1 MTATTPRVT
10 TDAPTG
16 RVLIETR
23 GLVAGYG
30 HVPIVRGLDL
40 SVCEG
45 EVVCILGANG
55 AGKTTTLLTI
65 AGVLSPLAGTVD
77 VMGRPVGRA
86 KIHEVARRGLAI
98 VPEGRGLFYKL
109 TVAENLRLRRH
120 RQSTV
125 DVDDVVP
132 YFPALAK
139 LMDRRAGLLS
149 GGEQQMLAL
158 AGALVADPKVVMLDE
173 MSLGLAPI
181 IVEQLLPT
189 VRQIADERGM
199 GVLLVEQHVL
209 AALKV
214 ADRGYVLAHGEVV
227 AAGPASQLRHDAE
240 LLEASY
246 LGDESAL
253 HEAEASG
260 LL

>member
-1 MTATTPRVT
+1 MPV
-10 TDAPTG
+10 
-16 RVLIETR
+16 
-23 GLVAGYG
+23 
-30 HVPIVRGLDL
+30 VRDL
-40 SVCEG
+40 NISVSEG
-45 EVVCILGANG
+45 EVVCLLGANG

-65 AGVLSPLAGTVD
+65 AGALPALAGTVE
-77 VMGRPVGRA
+77 VMGRRSQQGRP
-86 KIHEVARRGLAI
+86 HEVARRGLAI

-125 DVDDVVP
+125 EIDDVLA

-199 GVLLVEQHVL
+199 AVLLVEQHVL

-227 AAGPASQLRHDAE
+227 AEGTASELRRDAE

-246 LGDESAL
+246 LGESKPSRSRGERAAVSRSRSL
-253 HEAEASG
+253 RRLRSSAVSRLRLAPPG
-260 LL
+260 LRPNA

>member
-1 MTATTPRVT
+1 MGT
-10 TDAPTG
+10 
-16 RVLIETR
+16 LIETKD
-23 GLVAGYG
+23 LVCGYG
-30 HVPIVRGLDL
+30 HLPVVRDL
-40 SVCEG
+40 NISVNEG
-45 EVVCILGANG
+45 EVVCLLGANG
-55 AGKTTTLLTI
+55 AGKTTSLLTI
-65 AGVLSPLAGTVD
+65 AGALPKLSGELT
-77 VMGRPVGRA
+77 VMGSPVTSARP
-86 KIHEVARRGLAI
+86 HEIARRGLAI

-125 DVDDVVP
+125 DIDDVLTS
-132 YFPALAK
+132 FPALPK
-139 LMDRRAGLLS
+139 LMNRRAGLLS

-158 AGALVADPKVVMLDE
+158 AGALVADPKVIMLDE

-189 VRQIADERGM
+189 VRNIADERGM
-199 GVLLVEQHVL
+199 AVLLVEQHVL

-214 ADRGYVLAHGEVV
+214 ADRGYVLAHGRIV
-227 AAGPASQLRHDAE
+227 AEGSATELKRDAE

-246 LGDESAL
+246 LGEDKAVQQAE
-253 HEAEASG
+253 EAG

>member
-1 MTATTPRVT
+1 MTAMPATTAS
-10 TDAPTG
+10 APTKM
-16 RVLIETR
+16 LIETS

-30 HVPIVRGLDL
+30 HVPVVRDL
-40 SVCEG
+40 NLTVGEG
-45 EVVCILGANG
+45 EVVCLLGANG

-65 AGVLSPLAGTVD
+65 AGALAPLSGSVE
-77 VMGRPVGRA
+77 VMGKPVGKA
-86 KIHEVARRGLAI
+86 KIHEVAQRGLAI

-120 RQSTV
+120 RKSTV
-125 DVDDVVP
+125 EVDGVLQ
-132 YFPALAK
+132 YFPALK
-139 LMDRRAGLLS
+139 PLMDRRAGLLS

-158 AGALVADPKVVMLDE
+158 AGALLADPKVVMLDE

-189 VRQIADERGM
+189 VRHIADERGM
-199 GVLLVEQHVL
+199 AVLLVEQHVL

-227 AAGPASQLRHDAE
+227 AEGPAAKLRHDAE

-246 LGDESAL
+246 LGDERAV
-253 HEAEASG
+253 HEAEEIG

>member
-1 MTATTPRVT
+1 MSAVP
-10 TDAPTG
+10 APVDSGAG
-16 RVLIETR
+16 RTLIETR
-23 GLVAGYG
+23 ELVAGYG
-30 HVPIVRGLDL
+30 HVPVVRNLNI

-65 AGVLSPLAGTVD
+65 AGVIPPLAGSVE
-77 VMGRPVGRA
+77 VMGLPLGKA
-86 KIHEVARRGLAI
+86 KIHEIARRGLAI

-109 TVAENLRLRRH
+109 TVAQNLRLRRH

-158 AGALVADPKVVMLDE
+158 AGALLADPKVVMLDE

-214 ADRGYVLAHGEVV
+214 ADRGYVLAHSEV
-227 AAGPASQLRHDAE
+227 AAEGPASQLQHDAE

-246 LGDESAL
+246 LGDERAV
-253 HEAEASG
+253 HEAEESG